1 MDYRSPFEIKQSIL
15 EEVQS
20 LTQSAAHPNGS
31 KRPKKSGA
39 AGSSSSSSDPTLIE
53 KEMPGIENMN
63 ALNANM
69 KLEEDVQRH
78 IESGQ
83 LQAYEVPLYIMNNGS
98 TTQKISMFQHLH
110 KTIKDFDSKKLT
122 ALING
127 LGESMFVQAPEL
139 QCSAPAGL
147 IEVLPLISRDHIVEM
162 FVGYRTMLEVSSLDV
177 RQSWVPFM
185 LECCRYLDAKV
196 LLDKVVPLSIKK
208 CEHSEQPD
216 QRVFACTL
224 MGHMCRRLSAD
235 QVISSILTKALA
247 MCQDTN
253 IAVRCEMCTQLGEVA
268 RAIGLEN
275 AKTRVTAELFE
286 LLSDEERLVSRAAFS
301 CLIDLIE
308 LFDAPYRR
316 EHFFPIIK
324 SYISSPPEEVLSL
337 LIEEFGRFLWKIRSD
352 IQSHEDIT
360 LFATFFRQS
369 SQKSDAE
376 VRRMCAFNLPAVVA
390 SLPLSAYTSHIHHC
404 TKALSTFFFFDAPY
418 RREHF
423 FPIIKSYIS
432 SPPEEV
438 LSLLIEEFGRFL
450 WKIRSDIQSHEDIT
464 LFATFFRQS
473 SQKSDAEVRRMCA
486 FNLPAVVASL
496 PLSAYTSHIH
506 HCTKALSTDSHTPV
520 RRAVAGGFHE
530 LVTLL
535 GDKAASL
542 LCDTFAVIAQD
553 PSIEVRT
560 MLMKNAPQVLQ
571 TFSSQLRTDKE
582 RDAFFL
588 ALVPAFLSFDQQCP
602 KDWRKSIM
610 LLDVLSKSHEYY
622 NGQVLFEK
630 FVPPLLRHLSES
642 ANIIKDQC
650 AELIM
655 TFAASMRVSS
665 NAVEVF
671 HKLYNEFGK
680 STSCYQRLNYV
691 RLFACAC
698 EQFSR
703 KFLKERMLDLILELS
718 RDQVTSI
725 RIAVAKVAPKI
736 RRVLKGVSQPNEQTQ
751 LDNFMNALQRLQMD
765 EDELVREA
773 AREGSD
779 IIEQME
785 RDYNRQQLMRSAPPS
800 TEDVVDKKREE
811 TEGNLIEAAKDFD
824 KAERRSKLKELLKS
838 EKEREETTAGP
849 RKPGAHVPT
858 KRTSNLTN
866 APSKPHSSNSLL
878 GSAGKE
884 ATTPTGSAHRPVTKL
899 SSTAASRETGPTPTV
914 RLTKR

>member
-20 LTQSAAHPNGS
+20 LTQSAAHPNTT
-31 KRPKKSGA
+31 KRPKKAGA
-39 AGSSSSSSDPTLIE
+39 ATSSGSADPTLIE

-69 KLEEDVQRH
+69 KMEEDVQRH

-83 LQAYEVPLYIMNNGS
+83 LQSYEVPLYIMNNGS

-110 KTIKDFDSKKLT
+110 KTIKDFEGKKLT

-127 LGESMFVQAPEL
+127 LAESMFVQAPEL
-139 QCSAPAGL
+139 QCAAPAGL
-147 IEVLPLISRDHIVEM
+147 IEVLPLMSTDHIVEM
-162 FVGYRTMLEVSSLDV
+162 FVGYRTMLEVSALEV

-185 LECCRYLDAKV
+185 LECCRYLDAKL

-224 MGHMCRRLSAD
+224 MGHMCRRLSAE
-235 QVISSILTKALA
+235 QVIASILNKALA

-275 AKTRVTAELFE
+275 AKARVTAELFE

-390 SLPLSAYTSHIHHC
+390 SLPI
-404 TKALSTFFFFDAPY
+404 
-418 RREHF
+418 
-423 FPIIKSYIS
+423 
-432 SPPEEV
+432 
-438 LSLLIEEFGRFL
+438 
-450 WKIRSDIQSHEDIT
+450 
-464 LFATFFRQS
+464 
-473 SQKSDAEVRRMCA
+473 
-486 FNLPAVVASL
+486 
-496 PLSAYTSHIH
+496 SAYTSHIH

-535 GDKAASL
+535 GDKAAAL

-560 MLMKNAPQVLQ
+560 MLMKNAPLVLQ
-571 TFSSQLRTDKE
+571 TFSSQLRSEKE

-588 ALVPAFLSFDQQCP
+588 SLVPALLSFDQQCP

-655 TFAASMRVSS
+655 TFTASMRVSS

-671 HKLYNEFGK
+671 HKLYHEFGR

-691 RLFACAC
+691 RLFSCAC

-725 RIAVAKVAPKI
+725 RIAVARVAPKI
-736 RRVLKGVSQPNEQTQ
+736 RRVLKSVSQPNEQTQ
-751 LDNFMNALQRLQMD
+751 LDNFLNALQRLQMD
-765 EDELVREA
+765 DDELVREA
-773 AREGSD
+773 ARESSD
-779 IIEQME
+779 IIEQIE
-785 RDYNRQQLMRSAPPS
+785 RDYNRQQLMRSAPTS

-838 EKEREETTAGP
+838 EKEKEETTGP

-858 KRTSNLTN
+858 KRTSNLATGPN
-866 APSKPHSSNSLL
+866 KPHSSNSLL

-884 ATTPTGSAHRPVTKL
+884 ATTPTGSATHRPVTKL
-899 SSTAASRETGPTPTV
+899 SSTAATRETGPTPTV

>member
-20 LTQSAAHPNGS
+20 LTQSAAHPNGT

-196 LLDKVVPLSIKK
+196 LLEKVVPLSIKK

-404 TKALSTFFFFDAPY
+404 TKALST
-418 RREHF
+418 
-423 FPIIKSYIS
+423 
-432 SPPEEV
+432 
-438 LSLLIEEFGRFL
+438 
-450 WKIRSDIQSHEDIT
+450 
-464 LFATFFRQS
+464 
-473 SQKSDAEVRRMCA
+473 
-486 FNLPAVVASL
+486 
-496 PLSAYTSHIH
+496 
-506 HCTKALSTDSHTPV
+506 DSHTPV

-571 TFSSQLRTDKE
+571 TFSSQLRTEKE

-588 ALVPAFLSFDQQCP
+588 ALVPALLSFDQQCP

-630 FVPPLLRHLSES
+630 FIPPLLRHLSES

-698 EQFSR
+698 EHFSR

-866 APSKPHSSNSLL
+866 VPSKPHSSNSLL